1 RVPAAGYQGGAESAS
16 AVGSGLVGT
25 FLAREREF
33 LQGMAGLIQRH
44 AEAIKGDVRRVR
56 PPAPGASSGPAPEV
70 SAIPVTPAGHGE
82 PGDDLGPDDLGS
94 DEPGPD
100 LGPQE
105 LSEAFATHVGASL
118 GTSRE
123 TAAGPKMEPAPD
135 DDETG
140 AERSLRE
147 LFWGED

>member
-1 RVPAAGYQGGAESAS
+1 EDGPADQDVVDLTGGPGRAEAS
-16 AVGSGLVGT
+16 AI
-25 FLAREREF
+25 E
-33 LQGMAGLIQRH
+33 
-44 AEAIKGDVRRVR
+44 D
-56 PPAPGASSGPAPEV
+56 
-70 SAIPVTPAGHGE
+70 E
-82 PGDDLGPDDLGS
+82 PGDDSGSDDLGSDEPGPDDLGS